1 MTTEPR
7 LLGGRYEIGEVVGY
21 GGMAEVH
28 RGRDLRLGR
37 DVAVKLL
44 RADLSRDESFLVR
57 FRREAQNSASLN
69 HPNIVAVFDT
79 GEEHGI
85 PYMVMEF
92 VTGRTL
98 KEVLME
104 EGRFDPVVA
113 CEIVADMC
121 SALDFSH
128 KHHIIHRDVKPG
140 NVMLSDTSQVKVM
153 DFGIARALASGQAT
167 MTQTSAVIGTAQ
179 YLSPEQARGETVD
192 GRSDVYAVGC
202 VLYELLV
209 GHPPFTGDN
218 PVSVAY
224 QHVREEARPPSEL
237 NPAVPAS
244 VDAVVMKALSKN
256 PENRY
261 RTAGEMREDLIRASR
276 GEAVSAPMVMGADA
290 RTQVIGGVDATEPI
304 SPIESRSNRRK
315 PWLIALGVIAALAL
329 VGLGAWAIMNATEEP
344 PGIDVPNVVEMPRDE
359 AVQEIEAAGLT
370 VADPIEEREAEG
382 PNDPNLGN
390 VVEQSPE
397 AGQEVEDGAAVT
409 LTVLVPPSE
418 VEVPEVLGEDFDEA
432 RETLEGLGFTVE
444 RQPQSSSESP
454 NTVLGQN
461 PPGGEM
467 APYESTVVLT
477 VSEGGVVVV
486 PDVTGSTESKAIE
499 TLEAEGLDADVQ
511 YTGEGGTVGVV
522 NSQDISPDSEVD
534 EGTTVTI
541 YVTGVTVSWD
551 ETTTPADLAS
561 TLQGDGLTVTLA
573 GDEGGEVIDSV
584 QGPNGELSSGDV
596 VAPGSDVTINAVT
609 DDGSGGGDEPTDEP
623 TTCGPLG
630 NQPCDEEGGGE
641 GGG

>member
-44 RADLSRDESFLVR
+44 RADLSRDESFLIR

-92 VTGRTL
+92 VGGRTL

-104 EGRFDPVVA
+104 EGRFDPATA
-113 CEIVADMC
+113 CEVVADMC
-121 SALDFSH
+121 AALDFSH

-140 NVMLSDTSQVKVM
+140 NVMLSDTDQVKVM

-237 NPAVPAS
+237 NPGVPAT
-244 VDAVVMKALSKN
+244 VDAVVMKALAKN
-256 PENRY
+256 PDNRY
-261 RTAGEMREDLIRASR
+261 RTAGEMREDLLRAAR
-276 GEAVSAPMVMGADA
+276 GGAVNAPMVMDAEA
-290 RTQVIGGVDATEPI
+290 RTQVIGAAADSTAPI
-304 SPIESRSNRRK
+304 APIESQPDRKK
-315 PWLIALGVIAALAL
+315 PWLIALGVVAALAL
-329 VGLGAWAIMNATEEP
+329 VGLASWGIMRAMAGPGTVPVPDVSGMSVEEATQRLEE
-344 PGIDVPNVVEMPRDE
+344 
-359 AVQEIEAAGLT
+359 AGLT
-370 VADPIEEREAEG
+370 VADTVEEQEATEVGDERIGSIVEQDPTADEEVEEG
-382 PNDPNLGN
+382 TEVVLTLMVDPAEVEVPDVVGEQVEDAKDDLEELDF
-390 VVEQSPE
+390 VVEINEIANTAPAGEVLGQTPE
-397 AGQEVEDGAAVT
+397 GGTMAEYEATVT
-409 LTVLVPPSE
+409 LTVSAGGQSKVPSVTGMTE
-418 VEVPEVLGEDFDEA
+418 ELA
-432 RETLEGLGFTVE
+432 IQTLEGTGFNVDI
-444 RQPQSSSESP
+444 RY
-454 NTVLGQN
+454 GDD
-461 PPGGEM
+461 GG
-467 APYESTVVLT
+467 S
-477 VSEGGVVVV
+477 
-486 PDVTGSTESKAIE
+486 
-499 TLEAEGLDADVQ
+499 
-511 YTGEGGTVGVV
+511 VGVV
-522 NSQDISPDSEVD
+522 YHQDPSADSTGED
-534 EGTTVTI
+534 GDTVTI
-541 YVTGVTVSWD
+541 TVQGVPIEWD
-551 ETTTPADLAS
+551 ETTTPQDLQAR
-561 TLQGDGLTVTLA
+561 LA
-573 GDEGGEVIDSV
+573 GEGLNVEIAGDPEGTVIESV
-584 QGPNGELSSGDV
+584 SGPAGAISSGDV
-596 VAPGSDVTINAVT
+596 VKPGSDVTITAVSE
-609 DDGSGGGDEPTDEP
+609 DGGEPTDDPP
-623 TTCGPLG
+623 TCNPLLD
-630 NQPCDEEGGGE
+630 PDCEDEGE
-641 GGG
+641 GG